1 MKKINTI
8 IRTFFFMELR
18 NKQALIMGTMFPVI
32 MLILMGIAGREESR
46 GDMSYMTY
54 ILPGI
59 LGMAY
64 AATGLIAL
72 PIMLSSYRENGFLLY
87 LKVTPVKIIRVILS
101 LTITQMIIMLLQTV
115 LLLGVCNF
123 ALRLNLNYQWDTFY
137 FLVITL
143 FLSSIALVC
152 LGFVI
157 SIFAKN
163 VKNTTTIGNLC
174 NLIFTFLGGAF
185 FPAETWPDF
194 LKPIILLNPLTHMIS
209 VIRDIMIFPEFE
221 VGNIIKAILFL
232 LITIL
237 ICLPIAV
244 KKFSYEITG

>member
-1 MKKINTI
+1 MNRIYTMIK
-8 IRTFFFMELR
+8 TFFLMELR
-18 NKQALIMGTMFPVI
+18 NKQALVMGTLFPVI
-32 MLILMGIAGREESR
+32 MLVLMGIAGREESR

-101 LTITQMIIMLLQTV
+101 LTVTQMIIMALQTV
-115 LLLGVCNF
+115 LLLGVCNYI
-123 ALRLNLNYQWDTFY
+123 LRLNLNYQWNTAY
-137 FLVITL
+137 ILPVVL
-143 FLSSIALVC
+143 LLSSISLIC

-163 VKNTTTIGNLC
+163 VKNTTTIGNLF
-174 NLIFTFLGGAF
+174 NLLLTFLGGAF
-185 FPAETWPDF
+185 FPADTWPSF
-194 LKPIILLNPLTHMIS
+194 LKPVILLNPLTHMIS
-209 VIRDIMIFPEFE
+209 VIRDVLIFPEFE
-221 VGNIIKAILFL
+221 MEGIIKAILFL
-232 LITIL
+232 VLTIL
-237 ICLPIAV
+237 ICLPVAV
-244 KKFSYEITG
+244 KKFSYEILG